1 MVCGS
6 LVCEPLATP
15 ACIDGETPTVT
26 RALTG
31 LLRALLA
38 VAVALAM
45 AAVVTGAVQAMGAQI
60 VERLTE
66 L

>member
-6 LVCEPLATP
+6 LVCEPLATS
-15 ACIDGETPTVT
+15 AGIDEGTPTVT

-45 AAVVTGAVQAMGAQI
+45 AAIVTGLVQAMGAQI
-60 VERLTE
+60 VEGLTGQ
-66 L
+66 